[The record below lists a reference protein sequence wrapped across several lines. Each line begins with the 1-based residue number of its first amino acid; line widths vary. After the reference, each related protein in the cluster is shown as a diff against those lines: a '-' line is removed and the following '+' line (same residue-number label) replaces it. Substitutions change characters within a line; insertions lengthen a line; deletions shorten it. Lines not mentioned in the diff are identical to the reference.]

1 MVARVGSYVSLSPL
15 CLPQKLTLLLFLG
28 NYVGR
33 QGLYGDYGTFFQTKP
48 PSKPDATE
56 FMDDYYVHDGSGRW
70 DHVEGSS
77 VKCCG
82 PEVNGV
88 ADCRAVDE
96 PAADPAP
103 APAPAPAPGSAAA
116 PASAPALA
124 SSGALVGGLIGGLCF
139 IVLVVCLVKKFAFK
153 STKMQKPSTLM
164 AVLCTAA
171 FIVFLAVTVVLFP
184 IPPIVDAPI
193 EPRSFC
199 DAGVATEELI
209 GEC

>member
-1 MVARVGSYVSLSPL
+1 
-15 CLPQKLTLLLFLG
+15 
-28 NYVGR
+28 VGR

-77 VKCCG
+77 VKCC
-82 PEVNGV
+82 PEVNGRSP
-88 ADCRAVDE
+88 CAVNDE
-96 PAADPAP
+96 PAAD
-103 APAPAPAPGSAAA
+103 PAPAPAPGSAAA

-124 SSGALVGGLIGGLCF
+124 SSGALVGGFIGGLCF

-171 FIVFLAVTVVLFP
+171 FTVFLAVTVVLFP
-184 IPPIVDAPI
+184 TPPIVDAPI